1 MAEKVRVTP
10 EQLRCAARDMG
21 ILRDRVAAILTNLET
36 SLAAKGAAWG
46 NDSYGSNFAD
56 GPDGYTLTHTEIT
69 KGMGDLTTTLGS
81 YSDGQYKAATAL
93 ANDHFG
99 I

>member
-10 EQLRCAARDMG
+10 EQLRSAARDMG
-21 ILRDRVAAILTNLET
+21 ILRDRVGAILTNLET

-56 GPDGYTLTHTEIT
+56 GPEGYTLTHADIE
-69 KGMGDLTTTLGS
+69 KGMGDLRTTLDS

-99 I
+99 N